1 MLMDHVEKAMRI
13 VEAQAGVRPMTA
25 DEACEM
31 VKAISDG
38 LMRLAQGDAEPT
50 RQEPPVDP
58 KRAIRGKSIV
68 CLECGRT
75 FKTLSKKHLESHG
88 LTPDQYRERWGYK
101 KRAPLSCR
109 ETAKARSE
117 RMKAM
122 KLWTRTGKKDN
133 AKPKP
138 AKGTGKEPAKEAA
151 KDAAKEA

>member
-1 MLMDHVEKAMRI
+1 MEKAVKI

-31 VKAISDG
+31 VKSLSDG
-38 LMRLAQGDAEPT
+38 LQRIAEGGAEPSK
-50 RQEPPVDP
+50 QEPPVDP
-58 KRAIRGKSIV
+58 KRAIRDKSIV

-88 LTPDQYRERWGYK
+88 LTADQYREKWGYK

-109 ETAKARSE
+109 ETAKARSD

-122 KLWTRTGKKDN
+122 KLWTRTGKKDE

-138 AKGTGKEPAKEAA
+138 AKGASKETA
-151 KDAAKEA
+151 KDA

>member
-1 MLMDHVEKAMRI
+1 MDHMEKAVKI

-25 DEACEM
+25 DELCET
-31 VKAISDG
+31 IE
-38 LMRLAQGDAEPT
+38 RLAERLKRIADGESEPPK
-50 RQEPPVDP
+50 QEPPCDP
-58 KRAIRGKSIV
+58 KRAIRDKSIV

-88 LTPDQYRERWGYK
+88 LTPDEYRAKWGYK

-109 ETAKARSE
+109 DTAKARSE

-122 KLWTRTGKKDN
+122 KIWTRTGKKDD

-138 AKGTGKEPAKEAA
+138 SKGAAKESA
-151 KDAAKEA
+151 KDA

>member
-1 MLMDHVEKAMRI
+1 MDHMEKAVKI

-31 VKAISDG
+31 VKSLSDG
-38 LMRLAQGDAEPT
+38 LQRIAEGGAEPSK
-50 RQEPPVDP
+50 QEPPVDP
-58 KRAIRGKSIV
+58 KRAIRDKSIV

-88 LTPDQYRERWGYK
+88 LTSDQYREKWGYK

-122 KLWTRTGKKDN
+122 KLWTRTGKKDD

-138 AKGTGKEPAKEAA
+138 AKGAAKEAA
-151 KDAAKEA
+151 KDA